1 MKTKKLDKTVER
13 KTGVKPSFAL
23 KKKIIDLVINGRISK
38 NYASAKYG
46 VSRST
51 IGYWFKKITTLDEK
65 KKFMTKDD
73 ELKKLKRRIA
83 ELEDIKDFQQDII
96 AEFELATGKELAK
109 KYLPEHLAKE
119 IEKKKRASK

>member
-23 KKKIIDLVINGRISK
+23 KKKIIDLIVNGRVSK

-65 KKFMTKDD
+65 KKFMSKND

-83 ELEDIKDFQQDII
+83 ELEDIKDFQQDLIV
-96 AEFELATGKELAK
+96 EFELATGKELAK
-109 KYLPEHLAKE
+109 KFLPEQLAKE
-119 IEKKKRASK
+119 IEKKKRSSR

>member
-1 MKTKKLDKTVER
+1 MRTKKLDKTVVR
-13 KTGVKPSFAL
+13 KPNIKPSFAL
-23 KKKIIDLVINGRISK
+23 KKKIIDLIINGRISK

-46 VSRST
+46 VSRS
-51 IGYWFKKITTLDEK
+51 IISYWFEKITTLDEK
-65 KKFMTKDD
+65 KKFMSKND
-73 ELKKLKRRIA
+73 ELKKLKRRID
-83 ELEDIKDFQQDII
+83 ELELIKDFQQDLI

>member
-1 MKTKKLDKTVER
+1 MKTKRLDKTVEK
-13 KTGVKPSFAL
+13 KTGIKASFAL
-23 KKKIIDLVINGRISK
+23 KKKITDLIVNGRISK

-65 KKFMTKDD
+65 KNFMSKND
-73 ELKKLKRRIA
+73 EVKKLKHRIE
-83 ELEDIKDFQQDII
+83 ELELIKDFQQDLI

-109 KYLPEHLAKE
+109 KFLPEQLAKE
-119 IEKKKRASK
+119 IERKKRASK

>member
-1 MKTKKLDKTVER
+1 MKIKRLDKTVER

-65 KKFMTKDD
+65 KKFMSKND
-73 ELKKLKRRIA
+73 ELKRLKRRIA

-119 IEKKKRASK
+119 IEKKKKSSR

>member
-1 MKTKKLDKTVER
+1 MKTKKLDKAVEKKPTR
-13 KTGVKPSFAL
+13 KPSFAL
-23 KKKIIDLVINGRISK
+23 KKKVIDLIVNGRVSK

-46 VSRST
+46 ISRST

-65 KKFMTKDD
+65 KKFMSKND
-73 ELKKLKRRIA
+73 ELKKLKKRIA

-119 IEKKKRASK
+119 IEKKKKSSR

>member
-23 KKKIIDLVINGRISK
+23 KKKITDLIVNGRISK

-73 ELKKLKRRIA
+73 ELKKLRRRIA
-83 ELEDIKDFQQDII
+83 ELEDIKDFQQDLIV
-96 AEFELATGKELAK
+96 EFELATGKELAK
-109 KYLPEHLAKE
+109 KFLPEQLAKE
-119 IEKKKRASK
+119 IERKKRSSK